1 MESLRDNRRAG
12 ASVGCVAQ
20 VFETLGDAKSNH
32 TAGYCTHQRHPEL
45 LAVAYSV
52 AVFRRENLMMALGC
66 LNLFYRSV

>member
-12 ASVGCVAQ
+12 ASVGCVLQ

-45 LAVAYSV
+45 LAVVYSV

-66 LNLFYRSV
+66 LNWFYQSD